1 MIRSSVRFSLAALVA
16 ILSFGPSPAPAQ
28 QGSTLRGRVID
39 AETGDPISYA
49 TAQVKDGKRAAT
61 DSTGRFVITGL
72 PAGTSEVTIQAMGYE
87 TKRWKLDL
95 AADQTV
101 ERTFS
106 LEFTGEK
113 LPEVVVTARAEKL
126 MPRYVD
132 FERRRERGLG
142 AYLRWDEIKKKNF
155 NTVGEAARSVR
166 GVRMDCV
173 QADFECYVR
182 MARTPNCRP
191 QWWVDGVNVSSFH
204 ESTPIRDI
212 YGIEIYR
219 GPGEVPGEFS
229 GSNAGCGVIVLWTK
243 SKPYR

>member
-1 MIRSSVRFSLAALVA
+1 MKMMRFWLVAGAAAL
-16 ILSFGPSPAPAQ
+16 LMLLG
-28 QGSTLRGRVID
+28 GRVEAQAGGTISGRVVD
-39 AETGDPISYA
+39 AEIGDPIPGA
-49 TAQVKDGKRAAT
+49 IVRVKGMPPASA
-61 DSTGRFVITGL
+61 DSLGRFELTGL
-72 PAGTSEVTIQAMGYE
+72 PAGEAEVTIQSLGYE
-87 TKRWKLDL
+87 TRKWKIGL
-95 AADQTV
+95 AAGQHV
-101 ERTFS
+101 EKTFPM
-106 LEFTGEK
+106 EFTGEK

-126 MPRYVD
+126 VPRYVE

-155 NTVGEAARSVR
+155 NTVGEAARSIR
-166 GVRMDCV
+166 GVKMNCV
-173 QADFECYVR
+173 TAEFECYIR

-191 QWWVDGVNVSSFH
+191 EWWVDGVNVGSFH

>member
-1 MIRSSVRFSLAALVA
+1 MQRTGFWPAAVALATLIAGAGTVA
-16 ILSFGPSPAPAQ
+16 AQ
-28 QGSTLRGRVID
+28 TGATISGKVID
-39 AETGDPISYA
+39 AEIGDGIPGALVRVKGMPTA
-49 TAQVKDGKRAAT
+49 TT
-61 DSTGRFVITGL
+61 DSLGQFRI
-72 PAGTSEVTIQAMGYE
+72 AG
-87 TKRWKLDL
+87 L
-95 AADQTV
+95 AAGDVEVIIQSLGYQTRKWKV
-101 ERTFS
+101 GLSAGQHVTKTFP

-126 MPRYVD
+126 VPRYIE

-166 GVRMDCV
+166 GVRMNCV
-173 QADFECYVR
+173 QAEFECYIR
-182 MARTPNCRP
+182 MARTPYCTP

-219 GPGEVPGEFS
+219 GPGEVPGEFA

>member
-1 MIRSSVRFSLAALVA
+1 MTGKSLWVVAATLSLLAA
-16 ILSFGPSPAPAQ
+16 G
-28 QGSTLRGRVID
+28 GGN
-39 AETGDPISYA
+39 A
-49 TAQVKDGKRAAT
+49 TAQTGATIRGKVVDAEIGDPLPGAQVRVKGSAT
-61 DSTGRFVITGL
+61 ATADSAGRFAVTGVA
-72 PAGTSEVTIQAMGYE
+72 AGEVEVTIQALGYE
-87 TKRWKLDL
+87 TRKWKFGV
-95 AADQTV
+95 V
-101 ERTFS
+101 EGQNVDKTFPM
-106 LEFTGEK
+106 EFTGDK

-126 MPRYVD
+126 VPRYIE

-155 NTVGEAARSVR
+155 NTVGEAARSIR
-166 GVRMDCV
+166 GVKMNCV
-173 QADFECYVR
+173 QADFECYVF
-182 MARTPNCRP
+182 MARSPNCRP
-191 QWWVDGVNVSSFH
+191 EWWVDGVNVSSFH